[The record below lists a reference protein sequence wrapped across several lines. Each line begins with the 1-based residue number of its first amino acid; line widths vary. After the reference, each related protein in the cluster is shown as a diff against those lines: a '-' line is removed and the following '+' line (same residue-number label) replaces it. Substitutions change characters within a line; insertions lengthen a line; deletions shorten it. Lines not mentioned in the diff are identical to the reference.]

1 MITAYLTIDDIPT
14 KQTPKLIDFLVSLN
28 IRPIMFCWGQR
39 LEECRNEAIYALK
52 KGAVLQNHSY
62 SHPHFSELSFEE
74 AKKEILR
81 NEELLESIYAEAGVK
96 REYKLFRFPYGDQ
109 GGENKDKIQQFL
121 RDQSF
126 AHIDDRAFDNMMYI
140 QKGQKEDTD
149 VYWTFDYAEYNIR
162 PGSTFKFDEVIN
174 RVDEFIRTE
183 GLESQSSAP
192 ELLMGSPT
200 CAKTDNCNDTDT
212 WKEGQSGKAPE
223 GTVSKNII
231 LIHDHVETEECY
243 PGYFEKQIKLVL
255 ERGIRFVDPAVIFS
269 RKKA

>member
-14 KQTPKLIDFLVSLN
+14 KQTPKLIDFLVSLS

-39 LEECRNEAIYALK
+39 LEECRSEAIYALK
-52 KGAVLQNHSY
+52 NGAVLQNHSY
-62 SHPHFSELSFEE
+62 SHPHFSDLSFEE

-109 GGENKDKIQQFL
+109 GGENKNKIQQFL
-121 RDQSF
+121 REQRF
-126 AHIDDRAFDNMMYI
+126 AHIDDQAFDNMMYV

-162 PGSTFKFDEVIN
+162 PGSSFKFEDVIN
-174 RVDEFIRTE
+174 RINDFV
-183 GLESQSSAP
+183 GSSAVK
-192 ELLMGSPT
+192 
-200 CAKTDNCNDTDT
+200 CAESSDCNDTAT
-212 WKEGQSGKAPE
+212 WKEGQSGKAPD
-223 GTVSKNII
+223 GAVSKNII
-231 LIHDHVETEECY
+231 LIHDHTETEECY

-255 ERGIRFVDPAVIFS
+255 ERGVRFVDPAVI
-269 RKKA
+269 